1 VFLDVKSSTGEAS
14 SWGVTTQEARI
25 FECPVS
31 GLRFRQPAP
40 PEQVAEFYGASYH
53 DSMAG
58 GSDDEHRTAAYRA
71 ENEARIAFLGR
82 FRPPGKVLDV
92 GCSTGLFASQLRA
105 AGWDAMGS
113 DISSYACARAR
124 DLLGSDHVFE
134 GQVESLGPRLEHTLD
149 AVTLM
154 DVIEHF
160 ADVVTPL
167 RAIASMLRPGGVLV
181 LRTPTL
187 HSPFYAIADL
197 SYRLSAGKYTGAVL
211 KIYHAE
217 HFYFFNEESIR
228 RLLESVGFEVLAIEP
243 DPLRWDNFRTAELR
257 HGHAVNA
264 VLAAAYF
271 AGRAVGRGHGMMVAA
286 RTRAD
291 ARAAAPA
298 P

>member
-1 VFLDVKSSTGEAS
+1 
-14 SWGVTTQEARI
+14 
-25 FECPVS
+25 
-31 GLRFRQPAP
+31 
-40 PEQVAEFYGASYH
+40 FYGASYH
-53 DSMAG
+53 ESMAG
-58 GSDDEHRTAAYRA
+58 GSDDEQRTAAYRA
-71 ENEARIAFLGR
+71 ENEARIGFLGR
-82 FRPPGKVLDV
+82 FKAPGKVLDV

-113 DISSYACARAR
+113 DISPYACARAR
-124 DLLGSDHVFE
+124 ELLGPDHVFE
-134 GQVESLGPRLEHTLD
+134 GQVEKLGPRLEHTLD

-257 HGHAVNA
+257 HGHVVNA

-271 AGRAVGRGHGMMVAA
+271 AGRAAGRGHGMMVAA
-286 RTRAD
+286 RRRAD
-291 ARAAAPA
+291 ARAAASA

>member
-1 VFLDVKSSTGEAS
+1 MFLDVKSSTGEAS

-40 PEQVAEFYGASYH
+40 PDRVAEFYGASYH

-58 GSDDEHRTAAYRA
+58 GSDDEHRAAAYRA
-71 ENEARIAFLGR
+71 ENEDRIRFLGR
-82 FRPPGKVLDV
+82 FAKPGKVLDV

-105 AGWDAMGS
+105 AGWETYGS
-113 DISSYACARAR
+113 DISPYACARAR
-124 DLLGSDHVFE
+124 ELLGSDRVFE
-134 GQVESLGPRLEHTLD
+134 GAVEDLEPRFRRALD

-167 RAIASMLRPGGVLV
+167 KSIAAMLRPGGVLV

-197 SYRLSAGKYTGAVL
+197 SYRLSAGRYTGAVL

-243 DPLRWDNFRTAELR
+243 DPLRWDNFRTAEMR
-257 HGHAVNA
+257 HGRVVNA
-264 VLAAAYF
+264 VLAATYF
-271 AGRAVGRGHGMMVAA
+271 AGRAVRRGHGMMVAA

-291 ARAAAPA
+291 VRAP
-298 P
+298 